1 MEQLPQS
8 TLPILTIRDSVL
20 FPGAY
25 MRIAVGRESSLRLVQ
40 DSLWDAFHRSLDSAQ
55 IKPVLLGVFTEH
67 GLKENHTLGQVGT
80 VARIIQLQ
88 RSRSNQTFDYS
99 MLIQALARVSI
110 VEVTQTDPFLEATV
124 QLEKD
129 TFDGKTNVPLQQLI
143 SQVSSGLSLGK
154 SMQLIAPRVQ
164 NDPNIASKLSVWLDM
179 LAAHIQ
185 ASAAEKQMVLNAI
198 NVIHRLELLWAM
210 LQHHKG
216 KGAGQRLTIKPQ
228 PMTAAAALRDTDD
241 NAKANDDDD
250 DVRSLE
256 KKILA
261 LKPHL
266 SDETFHM
273 AIREHRR
280 LKRMNANQPEHHV
293 ILTYLE
299 FFCALPWANA
309 DTDAESISSSSSP
322 SLDLSAV
329 QAQLNKDHYGMQ
341 KVKSR
346 LVEYMAVRNLTVHN
360 PKTRTKGLILCL
372 VGPPGVGKTSLAQ
385 SIATATNR
393 TLQRLALGGVSDESE
408 IRGHR
413 KTYIGAM
420 PGNVLVA
427 LQRAGVSNPL
437 IVLDEI
443 DKLGVKGHSANNAVA
458 HALLEVLDPH
468 QNDSFKDHYLNV
480 PFDLSRVMFVATANS
495 LDTIPRPL
503 LDRMEIVH
511 IEGYTTVEKLAI
523 AEQYI
528 VPRQV
533 TDHGLTAA
541 PLEFTTDA
549 LEYVISHYTRE
560 AGVRD
565 LQRKIG
571 SICRHV
577 AVQVVNGQSPV
588 EVIGVEMVQDVLGQ
602 ETVRNDVALRA
613 GVPGVSTGLAWSS
626 AGGSILFVEASAVTS
641 TSSREASAPLPIQLT
656 LTGTLGECMKE
667 SAQLAVTW
675 LKVHLPALHP
685 VDFTA
690 VNEFHVHF
698 PEGATPK
705 DGPSAGVA
713 IVCAL
718 VSVVTQLVVP
728 VDLAMTGEITLR
740 GVVLP
745 VGGITQKVHAAAR
758 AGISRVLLP
767 LANRKDGDLVHA
779 SVPSV
784 ELIYVQTIAD
794 VLQIVFGL
802 PTQSKDDAKIRR
814 DRS

>member
-40 DSLWDAFHRSLDSAQ
+40 DALWDAFHRSLDSTQ
-55 IKPVLLGVFTEH
+55 MKPVLVGVFTEH
-67 GLKENHTLGQVGT
+67 GVKDNHTLGQIGT
-80 VARIIQLQ
+80 VARIVQLQ
-88 RSRSNQTFDYS
+88 RSRSNQSFDYS
-99 MLIQALARVSI
+99 MLLQALARVSI
-110 VEVTQTDPFLEATV
+110 VELTQSDPFLEATV

-129 TFDGKTNVPLQQLI
+129 TYDGKTKVPLQQLI
-143 SQVSSGLSLGK
+143 SQVSAGLSLGK
-154 SMQLIAPRVQ
+154 SMQLIAPRFQ
-164 NDPNIASKLSVWLDM
+164 NDPNIGSKLSVWLDM

-185 ASAAEKQMVLNAI
+185 ASAAEKQMVLNAV
-198 NVIHRLELLWAM
+198 NVIHRMELLWAL

-216 KGAGQRLTIKPQ
+216 KTGRLTIKSQ
-228 PMTAAAALRDTDD
+228 PMTAAAALRDAENDGL
-241 NAKANDDDD
+241 KGNDDDD

-256 KKILA
+256 KKIIA
-261 LKPHL
+261 LQPHL
-266 SDETFHM
+266 AGDTFQM
-273 AIREHRR
+273 AVREHRR

-293 ILTYLE
+293 ILQYLE
-299 FFCALPWANA
+299 FFCSLPWAN
-309 DTDAESISSSSSP
+309 TDDESSP
-322 SLDLSAV
+322 STSTSLDLTAV
-329 QAQLNKDHYGMQ
+329 QTQLNKDHYGMQ

-346 LVEYMAVRNLTVHN
+346 LVEYMAVRNLTTHN
-360 PKTRTKGLILCL
+360 PKARAKGLILCL

-385 SIATATNR
+385 SIATATRR

-420 PGNVLVA
+420 PGNVLMA
-427 LQRAGVSNPL
+427 LHRAKVSNPL

-458 HALLEVLDPH
+458 HALLEVLDPQ
-468 QNDSFKDHYLNV
+468 QNDTFKDHYLNV

-503 LDRMEIVH
+503 LDRMEIVQ
-511 IEGYTTVEKLAI
+511 IEGYTTMEKLAI

-533 TDHGLTAA
+533 QDHGLTA

-549 LEYVISHYTRE
+549 LQYVIAHYTRE

-565 LQRKIG
+565 LQRKVG

-577 AVQVVNGQSPV
+577 AVQVVNGETPA
-588 EVIGVEMVQDVLGQ
+588 EMVSVDMVKEVLGQ
-602 ETVRNDVALRA
+602 ETVRNEVALRA

-626 AGGSILFVEASAVTS
+626 IGGSILFVEASAVLKSWNNSPCDDRTHAG
-641 TSSREASAPLPIQLT
+641 SSSSPLGLT
-656 LTGTLGECMKE
+656 LTGTLGDCMKE

-675 LKVHLPALHP
+675 LKVHLPSLHP
-685 VDFTA
+685 VDLA
-690 VNEFHVHF
+690 KVSEFHIHF

-705 DGPSAGVA
+705 DELFWL
-713 IVCAL
+713 CQ
-718 VSVVTQLVVP
+718 VVTQRVVP

-767 LANRKDGDLVHA
+767 LANKKDGDDVQATL
-779 SVPSV
+779 PSI
-784 ELIYVQTIAD
+784 ELIYVHTIAD
-794 VLQIVFGL
+794 VLRVVFNL
-802 PTQSKDDAKIRR
+802 PLSDSDEAVATSSRL
-814 DRS
+814 